1 MNCSELKTAEY
12 LTSPLFTTTEKR
24 LLFRLRSRT
33 LEVKAN
39 FPGQNQD
46 RICRTCEKAD
56 ETQSHLLQCE
66 AIVAKL
72 GIVQSQESD
81 LNENFIFGSTE
92 QQTKIVKMY
101 SDILEAREI
110 LLPPTPSD

>member
-1 MNCSELKTAEY
+1 M
-12 LTSPLFTTTEKR
+12 
-24 LLFRLRSRT
+24 
-33 LEVKAN
+33 EVKAN

-46 RICRTCEKAD
+46 QICRTCGKAD

-81 LNENFIFGSTE
+81 LNEYFIFGSAE
-92 QQTKIVKMY
+92 QQTKIVKVY

-110 LLPPTPSD
+110 LLSPTPSG